1 MFQIRQ
7 YLFLLIT
14 AIIWGSAFV
23 GQKLGINHVSPYTFT
38 FFRTLIGALFLLP
51 VIYILGNI
59 SKSRGS
65 LLRSTNRKSMLIGS
79 VLCGICLLAA
89 ESFQQFGMVH
99 TDVNKASFITSMYIL
114 FVPLL
119 GVFLGHRLSLK
130 ISVAIAISV
139 AGLYLLCMKGSF
151 SLLQGDFLIV
161 VCAIVFALH
170 ILVISYFVNR
180 VDGVV
185 LSCGQFFVASFFG
198 MIMMFIYD
206 TPTYED
212 LLAAAPAIL
221 YVGIL
226 SNGVA
231 YTLQV
236 VGQRGINPTIATLI
250 MSLESVFGSLFG
262 VFYLNEVMTFREV
275 LGCILM
281 FIAVV
286 IAQMPS
292 FHKAKV

>member
-1 MFQIRQ
+1 
-7 YLFLLIT
+7 
-14 AIIWGSAFV
+14 
-23 GQKLGINHVSPYTFT
+23 
-38 FFRTLIGALFLLP
+38 
-51 VIYILGNI
+51 
-59 SKSRGS
+59 
-65 LLRSTNRKSMLIGS
+65 MLIGS